1 MLVWPLSYLNYSLQS
16 TPKKVWKWNTEQSIY
31 FIGYT
36 AHIVTSLLII
46 AVNMGKASLY
56 MDRHFLEP
64 PSIEPIVSV
73 DQVYDSIDYE
83 LRDKIYEEIDSVNEG
98 GEGEEGE
105 EEDSEHLR
113 DLYFKKIALP
123 KKKMF
128 ATL

>member
-1 MLVWPLSYLNYSLQS
+1 MNFSLQG
-16 TPKKVWKWNTEQSIY
+16 TPKKVWMWNTEQSIY
-31 FIGYT
+31 FVGYT
-36 AHIVTSLLII
+36 THIVTSLLII
-46 AVNMGKASLY
+46 ALHMGKATLY

-98 GEGEEGE
+98 EQGE
-105 EEDSEHLR
+105 EEEDGDHLN

-123 KKKMF
+123 KKMKLF

>member
-1 MLVWPLSYLNYSLQS
+1 
-16 TPKKVWKWNTEQSIY
+16 
-31 FIGYT
+31 
-36 AHIVTSLLII
+36 
-46 AVNMGKASLY
+46 MGKASLY

-98 GEGEEGE
+98 GEGGEGE

-128 ATL
+128 AAL